1 MRSVTAAVEQMIE
14 RISALAGPPGA
25 TTVGRVGDGQPS
37 MSSVSLPEVPAGVSA
52 LDPLQDTLTPVGW
65 DPELSLDDLWSMMD
79 WNVGFP
85 EANPILSASVAEM

>member
-1 MRSVTAAVEQMIE
+1 MIE
-14 RISALAGPPGA
+14 RISALAEQPGA
-25 TTVGRVGDGQPS
+25 TSIGAVGDGQPS
-37 MSSVSLPEVPAGVSA
+37 MSSVSLPEVPAEIAA

-85 EANPILSASVAEM
+85 QPNPILSTSMAEM